1 MNGLIDSISHIGW
14 DCRRPFLASGSQ
26 WAYLVR
32 IADVLV
38 GQRVTVSIPG

>member
-1 MNGLIDSISHIGW
+1 MSVLV
-14 DCRRPFLASGSQ
+14 RGSQ

-38 GQRVTVSIPG
+38 GQRVTVGIPG